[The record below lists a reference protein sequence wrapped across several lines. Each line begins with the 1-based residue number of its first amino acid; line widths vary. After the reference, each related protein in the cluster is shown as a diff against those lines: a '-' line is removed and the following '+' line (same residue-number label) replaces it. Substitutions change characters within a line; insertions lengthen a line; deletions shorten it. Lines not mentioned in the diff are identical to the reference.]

1 MARHRFSFLTMI
13 VFVLGFALGQAFD
26 ATPTANAQ
34 SREVFELRTYTA
46 PEGKLPNL
54 LARFRDH
61 TVGFFEKHGMQ
72 NVGYWVPLDA
82 PASANTLIYI
92 LAHDSREA
100 AAKSWD
106 AFRQDPDWLRARDA
120 SQVDGPIT
128 SNVASVFMDATD
140 FSPMQ

>member
-1 MARHRFSFLTMI
+1 
-13 VFVLGFALGQAFD
+13 
-26 ATPTANAQ
+26 
-34 SREVFELRTYTA
+34 
-46 PEGKLPNL
+46 
-54 LARFRDH
+54 
-61 TVGFFEKHGMQ
+61 
-72 NVGYWVPLDA
+72 
-82 PASANTLIYI
+82 LIYI